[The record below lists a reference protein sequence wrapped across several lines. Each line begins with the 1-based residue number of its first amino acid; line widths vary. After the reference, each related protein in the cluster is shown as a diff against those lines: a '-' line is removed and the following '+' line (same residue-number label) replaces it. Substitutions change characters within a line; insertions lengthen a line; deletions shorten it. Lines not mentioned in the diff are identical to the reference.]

1 MEGFDIEFV
10 KLKNGIHT
18 FQYEIGKPF
27 FDFFQNS
34 EIQGAKMMFTATL
47 NKNDTTMVVDLHG
60 TGTLDFHCDRC
71 LKVHAYQVIPEFKIL
86 YHLNSIDNIKN
97 EGVELNVDVF
107 YLTSS
112 TFKVNISE
120 SIYES
125 FLPVIP
131 MVKKCE
137 DIPGLE
143 CDPDIIDWLDSEKNT
158 QGEQT
163 DTDPRWDAL
172 KNLLNKK
179 EK

>member
-1 MEGFDIEFV
+1 M
-10 KLKNGIHT
+10 
-18 FQYEIGKPF
+18 
-27 FDFFQNS
+27 
-34 EIQGAKMMFTATL
+34 
-47 NKNDTTMVVDLHG
+47 
-60 TGTLDFHCDRC
+60 
-71 LKVHAYQVIPEFKIL
+71 
-86 YHLNSIDNIKN
+86 
-97 EGVELNVDVF
+97 DVF